1 MEQPPPEW
9 IIEIFADQNSVRD
22 IVRGI
27 LHTIFFHRFFPNI
40 LPQTRDVIG
49 MDLPYVSEAEIE
61 TLIDQRVAA
70 LARQLE
76 MERNQP
82 HHPNHHSAGASGSG
96 RGQVT
101 VQFFEKQRRKA
112 WFNMRGEDE
121 VCWENWTVKV
131 TVAEPRTEA
140 ERAKVRSATEKTL
153 RNSVFKIMTLVNS
166 HKDHIPPITTSGAN
180 NPFPFQIS
188 VNPNQKAPEAEPA
201 GWATR
206 MGIY

>member
-1 MEQPPPEW
+1 
-9 IIEIFADQNSVRD
+9 
-22 IVRGI
+22 
-27 LHTIFFHRFFPNI
+27 
-40 LPQTRDVIG
+40 
-49 MDLPYVSEAEIE
+49 MDLPHVSEAEIE

-82 HHPNHHSAGASGSG
+82 HHVNHHSTGASGSG

-140 ERAKVRSATEKTL
+140 GTILPTLPVIFLFVCTYAHHPCIERAKVRSAAEKTL
-153 RNSVFKIMTLVNS
+153 RNTVFNIITLVNT
-166 HKDHIPPITTSGAN
+166 HKDHIPPITTAGAA

-188 VNPNQKAPEAEPA
+188 VNPSHKAAEVESA